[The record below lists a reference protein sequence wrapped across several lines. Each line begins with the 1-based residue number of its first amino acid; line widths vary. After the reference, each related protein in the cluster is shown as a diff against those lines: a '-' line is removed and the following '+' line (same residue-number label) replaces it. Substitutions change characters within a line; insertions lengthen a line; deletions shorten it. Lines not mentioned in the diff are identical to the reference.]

1 MIVPLVPGSL
11 RGGKGFII
19 RYATGTTLALPALAF
34 CGLVPYPGTNTAS
47 VAAKPVTRHLK
58 RNRTQTF

>member
-19 RYATGTTLALPALAF
+19 LFGTLTILVKAVVAF
-34 CGLVPYPGTNTAS
+34 CGLVPYPGTNTAR
-47 VAAKPVTRHLK
+47 VAAKPVIRHP
-58 RNRTQTF
+58 